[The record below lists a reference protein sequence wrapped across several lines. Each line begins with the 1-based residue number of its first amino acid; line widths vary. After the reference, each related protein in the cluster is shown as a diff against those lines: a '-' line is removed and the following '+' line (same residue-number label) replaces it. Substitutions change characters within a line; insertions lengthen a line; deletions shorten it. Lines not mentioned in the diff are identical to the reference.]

1 MIDQMKVES
10 STRLKEHDGLE
21 QLLVKTSQEKM
32 ALHYDKKQ
40 SLKEIALKV
49 NIIEAGVLTVVIISY
64 TPTYINP
71 YTDVV
76 LIVPL
81 LAETPDIT

>member
-49 NIIEAGVLTVVIISY
+49 NIIRRES
-64 TPTYINP
+64 
-71 YTDVV
+71 
-76 LIVPL
+76 
-81 LAETPDIT
+81 